1 VQGPLN
7 QALAVWAVHLK
18 AQEHV
23 AYAAKTQIADMIL
36 VTSPVLTLARNLWLQ
51 QMLSEPLPPL

>member
-1 VQGPLN
+1 LN
-7 QALAVWAVHLK
+7 QALAAWAVHLK